1 MVKVRTV
8 HRCSDCGAAF
18 PKWAGRC
25 TVCGEWNSL
34 VEEVE
39 VAEPAARARSA
50 SAAARSAA
58 VEPAVPIADV
68 DLAAWATGSTGLP
81 ELDRVLGG
89 GLVPG
94 SVTLVGGEPGIGKS
108 TLLLQLLGAVASQGR
123 RALLITGEESAQQ
136 VRLRAERLGALQSN
150 LWLAAETSMP
160 LVLAHLAAVR
170 PEVVVIDSIQTM
182 TDPELQSAPGSVTQ
196 VRECAH
202 ALVRVAK
209 DHGIAVLLV
218 GHVTKD
224 GSLAGPR
231 VLEHVVDTVLSF
243 EGDRHHALR
252 LLRAVK
258 HRFGA
263 TGELGLFEM
272 VEQGLVAVADPSAL
286 FLGDRRS
293 GLAGSVVVP
302 AMEGAR
308 PLLVE
313 VQALVARTESAM
325 PRRNVQGLDGSR
337 LALLLAVLDRRLG
350 VDLGGCDVFSS
361 VVGGVRITEPAAD
374 LSVALALLSSWS
386 DVPLPEDLVAVGEI
400 GLGGEV
406 RQVGHGAQRLSEA
419 KRLGFTTA
427 LVPQSIKDPGIAGLT
442 LIRVGSLDDAARRFD
457 LLRQPAG
464 RGRGRGRGGGGAR
477 GIEAAS
483 RGGAAGR
490 RAAGPFIDLHDAGD
504 DPWEDRPFN
513 QRA

>member
-1 MVKVRTV
+1 MAKVRTV
-8 HRCSDCGAAF
+8 HRCSECGAGF

-25 TVCGEWNSL
+25 TICGEWNSL

-39 VAEPAARARSA
+39 VVAPSARAKGITA
-50 SAAARSAA
+50 AGVAAAG
-58 VEPAVPIADV
+58 VPAVPIADV
-68 DLAAWATGSTGLP
+68 DPSAWQAWSTGLS

-94 SVTLVGGEPGIGKS
+94 SVTLLGGEPGIGKS
-108 TLLLQLLGAVASQGR
+108 TLLLQLLGAVAAQGR
-123 RALLITGEESAQQ
+123 RALLITGEESSQQ
-136 VRLRAERLGALQSN
+136 VRLRADRLGALQPN
-150 LWLAAETSMP
+150 LWLAAETSIP
-160 LVLAHLAAVR
+160 VVLAHLAAVR
-170 PEVVVIDSIQTM
+170 PAVVVIDSIQTM

-209 DHGIAVLLV
+209 EEGIAVLLV

-258 HRFGA
+258 HRFGS

-272 VEQGLVAVADPSAL
+272 AEAGLIPVADPSAL
-286 FLGDRRS
+286 FLGDRTL
-293 GLAGSVVVP
+293 GLPGSLVVP

-313 VQALVARTESAM
+313 VQALVASTDAVM
-325 PRRNVQGLDGSR
+325 PRRNVQGLDASR
-337 LALLLAVLDRRLG
+337 LALLLAVIDRRLN
-350 VDLGGCDVFSS
+350 VKLGGFDVFAS
-361 VVGGVRITEPAAD
+361 VVGGVRVTEPAAD
-374 LSVALALLSSWS
+374 LPMALALLSSSS
-386 DVPLPEDLVAVGEI
+386 DMALPSDLIAIGEV

-406 RQVGHGAQRLSEA
+406 RQVGYCAQRLSEA
-419 KRLGFTTA
+419 RRLGFTEA
-427 LVPQSIKDPGIAGLT
+427 VVPQSIKDPGIAGLT
-442 LIRVGSLDDAARRFD
+442 LIRVSTLMDAARHFD
-457 LLRQPAG
+457 LMRTQP
-464 RGRGRGRGGGGAR
+464 RPRK
-477 GIEAAS
+477 
-483 RGGAAGR
+483 
-490 RAAGPFIDLHDAGD
+490 RAAREDAEASSGGE
-504 DPWEDRPFN
+504 WS
-513 QRA
+513 